1 MRAGEVLDGRYT
13 VMRIIA
19 EGGMST
25 VAEVRDE
32 RLPGRLVA
40 KRMRPSMLACAEA
53 EQLGALFRR
62 EAEVLSKLSHPYLP
76 KVTDYFECQGQ
87 RYLVEELVEGQTLEA
102 WAQQA
107 LEGGE
112 GLRESRVVGWAIGI
126 CQALQYLH
134 DHGIIYRDLKP
145 ANVMITPDDD
155 IRLIDFGLVRF
166 YTLGKAQDTIVMGTP
181 GYAAP
186 EQYGQGQTDP
196 RSDIFSL
203 GALMHHLLTGQDP
216 SARPFVFGPV
226 RELNPQ
232 VSEHIDFA
240 VRKAVM
246 TDPQLRFESA
256 ETMEQALLGQRPVPP
271 QGERFAFGLEAEP
284 VKATALASAACAGVG
299 GLALALLSAAP
310 VTAYVTLALIP
321 VWMTTLWRRFSEQRR
336 LANLVVKVEPEGL
349 VLFED
354 GRKTRY
360 TWHQVKEV
368 RFRHRGFDLTPML
381 CLTLGSRQL
390 ELPVGP
396 PETLKNLSEVRGLQ
410 GADRLSRLV
419 IDGAGL
425 ELAQPGGRVYR

>member
-1 MRAGEVLDGRYT
+1 MKPGDVLEGRYT
-13 VMRIIA
+13 VVSMIA

-25 VAEVRDE
+25 VAEVRDA

-40 KRMRPSMLACAEA
+40 KRMRPSTLGGDQV
-53 EQLGALFRR
+53 EQLEALFRR

-76 KVTDYFECQGQ
+76 KVTDYFEYDGQ

-102 WAQQA
+102 WANSP
-107 LEGGE
+107 EP
-112 GLRESRVVGWAIGI
+112 LRESRVIGWAIGI

-145 ANVMITPDDD
+145 SNVMVTPDDD

-166 YTLGKAQDTIVMGTP
+166 YTLGKAHDTIIMGTP

-216 SARPFVFGPV
+216 SVRPFVFSPV
-226 RELNPQ
+226 RELNPN
-232 VSEHIDFA
+232 VSEHVDYA

-246 TDPQLRFESA
+246 TDPMLRFESA
-256 ETMEQALLGQRPVPP
+256 ENMEQALLGQRPVPP
-271 QGERFAFGLEAEP
+271 QGERFAFGFEAEP
-284 VKATALASAACAGVG
+284 VKATALASATCIGVG
-299 GLALALLSAAP
+299 GAALALLSTAP
-310 VTAYVTLALIP
+310 VTAYVTLALMP
-321 VWMTTLWRRFSEQRR
+321 VWMVTLWRRYAEQRR
-336 LANLVVKVEPEGL
+336 LANLVVKVEPDGI
-349 VLFED
+349 VLFEA

-360 TWHQVKEV
+360 TWYQVKEV
-368 RFRHRGFDLTPML
+368 SFRHRSFDLTPLL
-381 CLTLGSRQL
+381 CLRLGSRTL
-390 ELPVGP
+390 ELPIGP
-396 PETLKNLSEVRGLQ
+396 PDTLKNLSEVQGLQ
-410 GADRLSRLV
+410 GAERLSRLV
-419 IDGAGL
+419 IDRAGL